1 MTEESIREFC
11 LEVIEKGD
19 RFKEA
24 VKKYLYN
31 QKIE

>member
-11 LEVIEKGD
+11 LEVIEKGG

-24 VKKYLYN
+24 AQKYLYYE
-31 QKIE
+31 KLK